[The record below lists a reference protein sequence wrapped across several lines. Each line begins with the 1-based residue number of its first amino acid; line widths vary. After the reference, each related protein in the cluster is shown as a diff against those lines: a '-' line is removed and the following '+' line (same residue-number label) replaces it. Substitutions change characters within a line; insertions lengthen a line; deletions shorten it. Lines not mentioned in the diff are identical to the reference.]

1 MRRVV
6 GRVTLGL
13 LALAAVLV
21 ASFAALTSLPQL
33 ESQRRSV
40 AEHLLGRLNDR
51 PVEISGPVNVSIA
64 PLMTVTMSDIAIGER
79 GATATER
86 ALHMR
91 EVVLSFSLAKL
102 AQGKFELEALSI
114 TGITFEMSV
123 AGTKGDR

>member
-40 AEHLLGRLNDR
+40 AEHLLRRLNDR
-51 PVEISGPVNVSIA
+51 PVEISGPVDVSVA
-64 PLMTVTMSDIAIGER
+64 SVTTVTMSDIAVGEP
-79 GATATER
+79 GAAATER
-86 ALHMR
+86 ARRMR
-91 EVVLSFSLAKL
+91 EVVLSFSLAL
-102 AQGKFELEALSI
+102 PY
-114 TGITFEMSV
+114 
-123 AGTKGDR
+123 